1 MTNDI
6 YLIIIIN
13 KTPLRSNGNY
23 PITDHI
29 TEMGEAHIVGPTDLS
44 GLSKKTVFNIF
55 IIFLEDNCP
64 VQWSMAYEDAK
75 Q

>member
-1 MTNDI
+1 ME
-6 YLIIIIN
+6 IN
-13 KTPLRSNGNY
+13 TLQTTLPKWEK
-23 PITDHI
+23 HI
-29 TEMGEAHIVGPTDLS
+29 S
-44 GLSKKTVFNIF
+44 WGLLTYQGFQKKSVFNIF